1 MHSVVQQVI
10 TVNGKIRG
18 LEVLLS
24 RDLNNLMPKVD
35 DIIKEPLQLS
45 PTVVIIIIIRAFERK
60 STACR
65 QIVWQQ

>member
-1 MHSVVQQVI
+1 
-10 TVNGKIRG
+10 
-18 LEVLLS
+18 
-24 RDLNNLMPKVD
+24 MPKVD